1 MNNPAGPT
9 HSAAPAPRFTTLD
22 DWLRWQETLH
32 PNKIDLGLERVRAVW
47 RRLHAA
53 APSFVVITVGGTN
66 GKGSCVAMLEAILSA
81 AGYRAGAY
89 TSPHLLRY
97 NERVRVAGEAVSD
110 ADLCA
115 AFARVDAARGDI
127 SLTYFEFG
135 TLAALDIFYRAGL
148 DVAVLEVGMGGR
160 LDAVNILDADVALLT
175 GVDIDHAAWLGPD
188 RESIGVEKAGIFRA
202 GRPAVYGDD
211 DPPQSVLE
219 QARVLGTGLQ
229 VSGRDYHAAADTAG
243 WRWEGGD
250 GQTRYALP
258 YPRLRGAYQRKNAA
272 AVVTALAA
280 LAARLPVDQQALRL
294 GLMTA
299 DLPGRFHILDSHAL
313 RICDV
318 AHNPQAARTLAA
330 NLATLPPAR
339 THAVLAMLADKDHA
353 AVARAMSGAV
363 HHWHVAGLEGERG
376 TAASQLADALRAAG
390 AADLSDYT
398 EVAAAL
404 AGAQAAA
411 QAGERIVVFGS
422 FYTVAAAL
430 TPAGRAL
437 WGADTAPPVRRAG

>member
-1 MNNPAGPT
+1 MNEPGGQS
-9 HSAAPAPRFTTLD
+9 HPAPRFTTLE
-22 DWLRWQETLH
+22 DWLAWQETLH
-32 PNKIDLGLERVRAVW
+32 PHKIELGLERVRAVW

-53 APSFVVITVGGTN
+53 PPSFAVITVGGTN
-66 GKGSCVAMLEAILSA
+66 GKGSCVAMLDAVLCA
-81 AGYRAGAY
+81 AGYRTGAY

-115 AFARVDAARGDI
+115 AFARVDAARGET

-148 DVAVLEVGMGGR
+148 DAAVLEVGMGGR
-160 LDAVNILDADVALLT
+160 LDAVNILDPDVALLT

-188 RESIGVEKAGIFRA
+188 RERIGSEKAGIFRA

-211 DPPQSVLE
+211 DPPQSVLDH
-219 QARVLGTGLQ
+219 ARAIGAQLHVC
-229 VSGRDYHAAADTAG
+229 GRDYHAATDTAG

-258 YPRLRGAYQRKNAA
+258 FPRLRGAYQRKNAA
-272 AVVTALAA
+272 AVVTALA
-280 LAARLPVDQQALRL
+280 LLGTRLPVPQQALRL
-294 GLMTA
+294 GLMSA
-299 DLPGRFHILDSHAL
+299 ELPGRFQILDSHAL
-313 RICDV
+313 RLCDV
-318 AHNPQAARTLAA
+318 AHNPQAARALAG
-330 NLATLPPAR
+330 NLTTLPPAR

-353 AVARAMSGAV
+353 AVVRAMSGAV
-363 HHWHVAGLEGERG
+363 HHWHVAGLSCDR
-376 TAASQLADALRAAG
+376 AAAAADLAAVLRAAG
-390 AADLSDYT
+390 VADLSEYADVPT
-398 EVAAAL
+398 AL

-430 TPAGRAL
+430 APAGRAL
-437 WGADTAPPVRRAG
+437 WGADAPPPVRRVG